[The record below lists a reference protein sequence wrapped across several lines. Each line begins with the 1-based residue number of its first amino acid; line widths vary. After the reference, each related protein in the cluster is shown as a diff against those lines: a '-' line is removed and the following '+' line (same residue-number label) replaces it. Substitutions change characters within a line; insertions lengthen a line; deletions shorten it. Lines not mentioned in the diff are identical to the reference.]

1 MMSDHEVFE
10 KLANTPLQNGT
21 TLDYTSICMKMSK
34 LSLGTW
40 RLPSFPISES
50 HRQTIQTILD
60 EPDRTKAYHNLAEA
74 YMTSDVDFRLTVS
87 KYWNF
92 DAKWGFDRKR
102 PPLPKIRSSLIWY
115 SIAVK
120 DSQDIR
126 DDLRGIAANYHLC
139 SANGLDPD
147 EVFRFVANVS
157 LPFIAQL
164 LIDFINRPLDS
175 KSMDAFG
182 LTQTVL
188 EDGTIEI
195 GW

>member
-1 MMSDHEVFE
+1 MSDHEIFE
-10 KLANTPLQNGT
+10 KLANTPLRDGT
-21 TLDYTSICMKMSK
+21 TLDYTGVSAKMSK

-40 RLPSFPISES
+40 QLPVFPVSES

-60 EPDRTKAYHNLAEA
+60 EPDRTKAYHDLADM
-74 YMTSDVDFRLTVS
+74 YMASDVDFRLTVS
-87 KYWNF
+87 MYWNF
-92 DAKWGFDRKR
+92 GAEWGFDKK
-102 PPLPKIRSSLIWY
+102 LPTLQRVRSSLIWY

-126 DDLRGIAANYHLC
+126 DDLMGIAANYHRC
-139 SANGLDPD
+139 AANGLNPD
-147 EVFRFVANVS
+147 EVFRSVAEVS

-164 LIDFINRPLDS
+164 LIDFINRPSDS
-175 KSMDAFG
+175 RSMAAFG
-182 LTQTVL
+182 LIQTVL